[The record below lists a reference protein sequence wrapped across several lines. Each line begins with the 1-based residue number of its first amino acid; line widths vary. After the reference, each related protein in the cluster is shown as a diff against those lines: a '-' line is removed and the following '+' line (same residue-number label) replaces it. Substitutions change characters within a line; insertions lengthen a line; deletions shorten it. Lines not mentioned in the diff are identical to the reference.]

1 MTLVE
6 SSRATVDADGT
17 VSFAGRRWSA
27 IGPDLYREVERT
39 ERLAVIRGDD
49 GAPTYLAT
57 DGPAYRRLAW
67 YETMPFNLVV
77 LAVFVVPALTVAAG
91 WPLGAL
97 VRRLRKRPAQAR
109 PGSSRCPSTP

>member
-1 MTLVE
+1 M
-6 SSRATVDADGT
+6 
-17 VSFAGRRWSA
+17 SFAGRRWSA

-57 DGPAYRRLAW
+57 DGPAYRRLAR

-77 LAVFVVPALTVAAG
+77 LAVFVVPTLTVAAG